1 MVDDA
6 APDPSDATRWIAG
19 FAARLEVDPPDE
31 ETVAILLELAGVAA
45 HSSHRTAAPIACWM
59 VARARVAPDVG
70 LALAHD
76 IGPRGV

>member
-1 MVDDA
+1 MTDDD
-6 APDPSDATRWIAG
+6 APDPTDATRWIAG

-59 VARARVAPDVG
+59 VGRANVAADVA
-70 LALAHD
+70 LALSHD
-76 IGPRGV
+76 IGPKGV